1 MLLRPIAALPDCF
14 PVRPFR
20 KPKSAILITDPIFYL
35 LAIPAVIS
43 LGLSKGGFSGV
54 GQIAT
59 PLIALI
65 LPPLEAAA
73 ILLPIMLVQDA
84 VAVFVFRKDWD
95 AWNLKVLLPGAVLGI
110 GAGWVFAAYVSSA
123 LVSILLGVTSVIFVL
138 NSWFRSNHY
147 VSPARPSV
155 FSGVF
160 WGSLSGFTSTVCQAG
175 GPPYQMHVLP
185 QRLPK
190 MTFVGT
196 TALFFAIVNAMKV
209 IPYFALGQF
218 STAGLATSLA
228 LFPFALITNALGI
241 WLVRRMPPEVFYKI
255 AYVLIFL
262 ISFELIRSGTV
273 ALLRG

>member
-1 MLLRPIAALPDCF
+1 
-14 PVRPFR
+14 
-20 KPKSAILITDPIFYL
+20 LITDPIFYL

-73 ILLPIMLVQDA
+73 ILLPIMLMQDA
-84 VAVFVFRKDWD
+84 VAVFVFRRDWD

-110 GAGWVFAAYVSSA
+110 GAGWLFAAYVSSA
-123 LVSILLGVTSVIFVL
+123 LVSVLLGVTSILFVL
-138 NSWFRSNHY
+138 NSWFRSHHY
-147 VSPARPSV
+147 IKTPHRPSAI
-155 FSGVF
+155 SGIF

-196 TALFFAIVNAMKV
+196 TALFFAIVNALKV

-218 STAGLATSLA
+218 STAGFATSLA

-241 WLVRRMPPEVFYKI
+241 WLVRRMPPEIFYKI
-255 AYVLIFL
+255 AYLLIFL

>member
-1 MLLRPIAALPDCF
+1 
-14 PVRPFR
+14 
-20 KPKSAILITDPIFYL
+20 LITDPVFYL

-73 ILLPIMLVQDA
+73 ILLPIMLMQDA

-110 GAGWVFAAYVSSA
+110 GAGWLFAAYVSSA
-123 LVSILLGVTSVIFVL
+123 VVSVLLGVTSILFVL
-138 NSWFRSNHY
+138 NSWFRSRHY
-147 VSPARPSV
+147 MKTPQRPSAV
-155 FSGVF
+155 SGIF

-196 TALFFAIVNAMKV
+196 TALFFAIVNALKV

-218 STAGLATSLA
+218 STAGFATSLA

-241 WLVRRMPPEVFYKI
+241 WLVRRMPPEIFYKI
-255 AYVLIFL
+255 AYLLIFL